1 MILNFVDEILDEEE
15 RLINDIKLEAIK
27 TEPQAEE
34 IEKTIIERRNK
45 ILHDK
50 ELEEQKKL
58 AEEAAKN
65 KKDEVVEDKKKEE
78 HNNFDPEKI
87 PNWAEGNFEIVI
99 NHCYEC
105 HKHTTTTKH
114 FEYTFVDKFNEIGD
128 ALKQV
133 FPNIQILGNLDK
145 QDYYSNFD
153 VYLRGTG
160 LPGDEFD
167 RYFIYRKCDTLEF
180 PTVNEIIDKCVA
192 IAIMFGGSIN

>member
-1 MILNFVDEILDEEE
+1 MLLKLNL
-15 RLINDIKLEAIK
+15 KLK
-27 TEPQAEE
+27 KLKKLLLKEE
-34 IEKTIIERRNK
+34 IKYYVIKNQKNK
-45 ILHDK
+45 KNQL
-50 ELEEQKKL
+50 KKQ
-58 AEEAAKN
+58 AKN
-65 KKDEVVEDKKKEE
+65 KKDDVIEDKKKEE

-87 PNWAEGNFEIVI
+87 PNWADGNFEIII

-105 HKHTTTTKH
+105 HKHITTTKH
-114 FEYTFVDKFNEIGD
+114 FEYTFIDNKFNEIRD

-160 LPGDEFD
+160 LPGDEYD